1 MYAAAMKVRVDVN
14 ANYQDEIAQLLCG
27 GATSIGCRLRIR
39 RRRGPGRDSS
49 TVLRSSDL
57 SRDARPAAY
66 RTGPRDTLRGMHIYE
81 VLAQPIRRRIVEV
94 LASGEHTA
102 GNLEAVVM
110 VEFGVTRAAAQ
121 HHLRVLREH
130 DMAVAESDWPH
141 RSYRLNDHFV
151 SWLELEAQ
159 RLRWL
164 WDRRIGWRVRA
175 EQVAGFHHPSA
186 RGARGRPGTF
196 ADEEHKKR
204 HRKRHAS

>member
-1 MYAAAMKVRVDVN
+1 MPQASALDKHAP
-14 ANYQDEIAQLLCG
+14 ASTPQCQPGLLLS
-27 GATSIGCRLRIR
+27 ASQ
-39 RRRGPGRDSS
+39 DSS

-66 RTGPRDTLRGMHIYE
+66 RTGARDTLRGMHIYE

-102 GNLEAVVM
+102 GNLEEVVM

-164 WDRRIGWRVRA
+164 WDPGSAGGCERNRSPDSITRARAVHADDRARSPTRNTRNDTGSGTRPRV
-175 EQVAGFHHPSA
+175 EGCN
-186 RGARGRPGTF
+186 
-196 ADEEHKKR
+196 
-204 HRKRHAS
+204 